1 MDSVCLVCRADTR
14 ARVCRV
20 TCKSENSYGNQFPD
34 PGHCPL
40 VSTLSSSQHQQ
51 LHSIPTPDS
60 LLCYDMI
67 IVSDNQDSGNFI
79 SSLGTQTELILHIS
93 CELQEVYAFVIDHLS
108 SILKTHE
115 CVTELS
121 GEAR

>member
-1 MDSVCLVCRADTR
+1 MRYQDVDSVCLVWTVCVADTR

-20 TCKSENSYGNQFPD
+20 ACKSENSYGNQFLD

-40 VSTLSSSQHQQ
+40 VSTLSSSRHQQ

-60 LLCYDMI
+60 LLS

-79 SSLGTQTELILHIS
+79 IS
-93 CELQEVYAFVIDHLS
+93 TYELQGVYALS
-108 SILKTHE
+108 L
-115 CVTELS
+115 
-121 GEAR
+121 